1 MDKYA
6 AEFCRAQD
14 ASGASNV
21 AIAQAMGIHPTNV
34 SQWRSGNR
42 PIPAD
47 KAVAL
52 ASLVGADA
60 ARISEAYGRVI
71 GSEARHSGVREPVL
85 PSQSQSVRL
94 DPDMIAET
102 VKALRIDAE
111 RTGHTF
117 SMETDEGAALFLHWY
132 AIREQVPDLQTLTN
146 LVRLRPALGEALS
159 PQGANTDGRGE
170 GVPITGTHGPRKASG
185 GARRKT

>member
-71 GSEARHSGVREPVL
+71 GSETRHSGVREPVL
-85 PSQSQSVRL
+85 QSQSQPVRL
-94 DPDMIAET
+94 DPVMLSQAYKVLLSLEPEADHPFSLANLDDAAHFVQVYEMRAAMPVKPSAEEWVEFGRKLT
-102 VKALRIDAE
+102 
-111 RTGHTF
+111 
-117 SMETDEGAALFLHWY
+117 
-132 AIREQVPDLQTLTN
+132 TLT
-146 LVRLRPALGEALS
+146 PTG
-159 PQGANTDGRGE
+159 GGDGRGG
-170 GVPITGTHGPRKASG
+170 GVMPATGTGKGKVAGKVRRKA
-185 GARRKT
+185 